1 MNFLGALLMLVLTS
15 LVILPLIMFA
25 GVIAFDFWPVL
36 LFLIWALVALVRGK
50 VF

>member
-25 GVIAFDFWPVL
+25 GIIAFDFWPVIKTL
-36 LFLIWALVALVRGK
+36 SGDYCWSHTR
-50 VF
+50 

>member
-25 GVIAFDFWPVL
+25 GVIAFDFWPVIV
-36 LFLIWALVALVRGK
+36 FLIWLLVALIRGK